1 MFRTSHI
8 SSFSSVNI
16 RKITSPLTNSGEVYQ
31 KGNMAIMLT
40 NASLKIQSAQ
50 QSNPLHLTILQA
62 IKHYYGRNKSNKATK
77 MTQNKSN
84 EAILRSK
91 NKKQ

>member
-1 MFRTSHI
+1 
-8 SSFSSVNI
+8 
-16 RKITSPLTNSGEVYQ
+16 
-31 KGNMAIMLT
+31 MLT

-62 IKHYYGRNKSNKATK
+62 IKHYYGRNESNKATK